1 MSFTTTPAPSTH
13 AAPIQ
18 PQTFAR
24 ESDRARLTPAGLA
37 GLKSVAAA
45 WRLSGQEAAD
55 LLGVSASTWDRIRAG
70 TWRQSLSQDQ
80 LMRVSAMVGIYKGLH
95 LLFADDMADRW
106 IRLRNSGPLFANLT
120 PVEAMQEHGI
130 PGMIEIRRYIDAL
143 RGGL

>member
-1 MSFTTTPAPSTH
+1 MSATIAPA
-13 AAPIQ
+13 IQ
-18 PQTFAR
+18 GMPAQPLTFAR
-24 ESDRARLTPAGLA
+24 ESDRARLTPTGLA
-37 GLKSVAAA
+37 GLKSVVAT

-80 LMRVSAMVGIYKGLH
+80 LMRVSAIVGIYKGLH

-120 PVEAMQEHGI
+120 PIESMRDGGI